1 MEWGELEGN
10 SGWMEQT
17 RSEFGNGSFSFFGN
31 EIFFQICHSCQKNCC
46 NEAMKH
52 FQVGEAGLIN
62 LILVS
67 DSMLYL
73 SVELRR
79 GTVGNSCETFRE
91 TWTKV

>member
-1 MEWGELEGN
+1 
-10 SGWMEQT
+10 
-17 RSEFGNGSFSFFGN
+17 
-31 EIFFQICHSCQKNCC
+31 
-46 NEAMKH
+46 MKH